1 MKKWNIAIVT
11 LLLLGLL
18 TACGDRNKNNNSTT
32 TSPNPAV
39 TNSPAPNLPDSIE
52 DAGKDMK
59 NGAENIGED
68 MKKGVE
74 DTGKAIKDAGKDIKD
89 DMTGENNK

>member
-18 TACGDRNKNNNSTT
+18 TACGGRNQENNTT
-32 TSPNPAV
+32 ASPNHTV
-39 TNSPAPNLPDSIE
+39 TNSPAPDLPDSIE
-52 DAGKDMK
+52 DAGEDMK

-68 MKKGVE
+68 MKDGME
-74 DTGKAIKDAGKDIKD
+74 NTGDAIKDAGENIKD
-89 DMTGENNK
+89 DMTGETNK